1 MKELFIS
8 LIVPQAKRRLVT
20 PQRPKVVKQI
30 IFSCRIL
37 PEGPLAVQNIT
48 QHRPSGRK
56 RCFLCPRSK
65 DKKYRLT
72 PAVNVI
78 TPLAKNTARWSV
90 IGVRSKIFVH
100 CALHYIF
107 QAINTD

>member
-20 PQRPKVVKQI
+20 PQRPQVVKQI

-37 PEGPLAVQNIT
+37 PEAPLAVQKIT

-56 RCFLCPRSK
+56 KCFVCPRSK
-65 DKKYRLT
+65 DKNT
-72 PAVNVI
+72 DSPAVNVI

-90 IGVRSKIFVH
+90 ISVRSKTLVY

-107 QAINTD
+107 EAVNAD